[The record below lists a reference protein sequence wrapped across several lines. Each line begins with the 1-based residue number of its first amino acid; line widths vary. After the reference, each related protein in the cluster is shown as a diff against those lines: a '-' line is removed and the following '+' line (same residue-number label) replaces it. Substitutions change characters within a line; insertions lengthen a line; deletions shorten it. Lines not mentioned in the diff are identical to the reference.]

1 VKKKMNISSNV
12 NFFLGLQN
20 QMKICHWQ
28 TKGIA
33 RHEAFGN
40 FYDDLTPLIDKY
52 VEQAMGKYGRFV
64 LDEETKTI
72 ELSNLSELD
81 IKSLINTSR
90 EALVQFTEQLD
101 PSDTDLLNLR
111 DEFIGLV
118 NKYSYLFTME

>member
-1 VKKKMNISSNV
+1 MNISSNV

>member
-1 VKKKMNISSNV
+1 MNISSNV
-12 NFFLGLQN
+12 NFLLSLQN

-52 VEQAMGKYGRFV
+52 IEQAMGKYGRFV
-64 LDEETKTI
+64 LDDETKMI
-72 ELSNLSELD
+72 QLSNLSEID
-81 IKSLINTSR
+81 IKGLVNTTR
-90 EALVQFTEQLD
+90 EAFVQFTEQLD

-111 DEFIGLV
+111 DEFLGLV
-118 NKYSYLFTME
+118 NKYAYLFTME

>member
-1 VKKKMNISSNV
+1 MNISSNV

-52 VEQAMGKYGRFV
+52 IEQAMGKYGRFV

-72 ELSNLSELD
+72 ELSNLSEID
-81 IKSLINTSR
+81 IKGLVNTTR

-111 DEFIGLV
+111 DEFLGLV
-118 NKYSYLFTME
+118 NKYEYLFTME

>member
-1 VKKKMNISSNV
+1 MNISSNV

-52 VEQAMGKYGRFV
+52 IEQAMGKYGRFV

-81 IKSLINTSR
+81 VKGLVNTTR

-111 DEFIGLV
+111 DEFLGLV
-118 NKYSYLFTME
+118 NKYAYLFTME

>member
-1 VKKKMNISSNV
+1 MNINSNV
-12 NFFLGLQN
+12 NFLVGLQ
-20 QMKICHWQ
+20 QQLRICHWQ

-52 VEQAMGKYGRFV
+52 IEQAMGKYGRFV

-72 ELSNLSELD
+72 ELSNLSEID
-81 IKSLINTSR
+81 IKGLVNTTR

-111 DEFIGLV
+111 DEFLGLV
-118 NKYSYLFTME
+118 NKYAYLFTME